1 MRAARPPV
9 RLWQVALHAGARRD
23 AGAQHLP
30 ASLHTSHYFACNPA
44 LHAQVRGVLEQHLR
58 ASGAEAA
65 SAVLQ
70 CLDESEF
77 YLWHQRH
84 C

>member
-1 MRAARPPV
+1 
-9 RLWQVALHAGARRD
+9 
-23 AGAQHLP
+23 
-30 ASLHTSHYFACNPA
+30 

-77 YLWHQRH
+77 YLWHRRH